1 MMRAELPS
9 ECFFVVASVDR
20 HRLEAHPPRVLN
32 AEMSK
37 PADAVNCYY
46 LPYAS
51 ARVSQR
57 VVDRNASAHAW
68 SCLLGRQFVRN
79 RSKRRCRRD
88 HVLSVASVEIDPGH
102 LAIDAHREVAAP
114 AWFADETMSAVPA
127 CADALPG
134 LPRGDVFADC
144 VDASGDF
151 VTRDAR
157 ILKPRPQTFFDKR
170 IAVADATRIYLHANL
185 SRSRLRDIALD

>member
-1 MMRAELPS
+1 MMRAELTS
-9 ECFFVVASVDR
+9 QWFFAVASVDR

-37 PADAVNCYY
+37 PANSMNGNK
-46 LPYAS
+46 LSRAS

-57 VVDRNASAHAW
+57 VVDRDARAHEW
-68 SCLLGRQFVRN
+68 PCFLRRQFVGDRG
-79 RSKRRCRRD
+79 KRWCRRD
-88 HVLSVASVEIDPGH
+88 HVLSVASIEIDAGH

-114 AWFADETMSAVPA
+114 AWFADETVSAVPA
-127 CADALPG
+127 YADSLPG
-134 LPRGDVFADC
+134 LPRGDGFAEC

-157 ILKPRPQTFFDKR
+157 ILKPRPLTFFDKS
-170 IAVADATRIYLHANL
+170 ITVADAARFYLHANL